1 MHKIIRPLTFALL
14 VLAASACKDQLEE
27 FNPSGATA
35 EAVFTTPEGFETAVN
50 GAYTYNRAIYGKES
64 GYALLEMG
72 TDIWTNAQLN
82 GETQASNVRPQPP
95 LMNYQGLNTDN
106 VWVKNNLWVPC
117 YQGINLVNQALK
129 FINQAGLSATRR
141 PSAEAELR
149 FLRAW
154 YYYHLVESYGPVPL
168 RLEPTEGVVTTATR
182 ASVQEVYTQILADV
196 DFAVRNL
203 PVTLAQFPAPATG
216 TDYGRITRPAAEA
229 FAAKAYLSNGQY
241 QKAANYARKV
251 TTGYTGQ
258 GIRLLTNYADL
269 WTFTN
274 QRNAEVLWAVNYS
287 TNLAFNAGSH
297 TGHQW
302 FLMQYDDL
310 PGMAQDVANG
320 RPQVRYMPTRFL
332 LDLYNEQND
341 ARYLGSFKQAWIANN
356 ATVKPIPRW
365 TQAEVNQN
373 PALAPFL
380 NQPKFAVG
388 DTAVFTS
395 KRSIPDFEQLY
406 TRRYR
411 YKTYDIDDLYNAD
424 GSLKG
429 ERRYYPSLRKFD
441 DPTRATPTTSE
452 SSRDAN
458 MLRLGDIVL
467 IGAEAQ
473 VRLGRTDS
481 AAYYVNLVRTR
492 AALPGR
498 TAAMQ
503 VTPAQMTLDFIL
515 DERARELAGEQVR
528 WLDLK
533 RTGKLVERVRAHNP
547 DARASIQDFHRL
559 RPIPQSDI
567 DVVTNKGEFYQND
580 GYN

>member
-1 MHKIIRPLTFALL
+1 MHRIIRSLTFALL

-27 FNPSGATA
+27 YNPSGATA

-50 GAYTYNRAIYGKES
+50 GAYTYNRVIYGKES
-64 GYALLEMG
+64 GFALLEMG
-72 TDIWTNAQLN
+72 TDIWTAA
-82 GETQASNVRPQPP
+82 ASNDASAASNTRPQPP
-95 LMNYQGLNTDN
+95 LMNYQGLQTDN
-106 VWVKNNLWVPC
+106 VWVKNNLWTPC

-129 FINQAGLSATRR
+129 YIDQAGLPSTRR

-149 FLRAW
+149 FMRAW

-168 RLEPTEGVVTTATR
+168 RLEPTEGVVNTATR
-182 ASVQEVYTQILADV
+182 ASVQDVYAQIFTDLE
-196 DFAVRNL
+196 FAVRNL
-203 PVTLAQFPAPATG
+203 PVTLTQFPAPATAN
-216 TDYGRITRPAAEA
+216 DYGRITRPAAEA

-241 QKAANYARKV
+241 QRAAHFARKV
-251 TTGYTGQ
+251 TTTYSGQ
-258 GIRLLTNYADL
+258 GIRLVSNYASL
-269 WTFTN
+269 WDFNN
-274 QRNAEVLWAVNYS
+274 QKNSEVLWAVNYS
-287 TNLAFNAGSH
+287 TNLTFNAGSN
-297 TGHQW
+297 TAHQW
-302 FLMQYDDL
+302 FLMKYDDQ
-310 PGMAQDVANG
+310 PGMVRDVANG
-320 RPQVRYMPTRFL
+320 LPGVRYMPTRFL

-341 ARYLGSFKQAWIANN
+341 ARYLGSFKQAWIANSN
-356 ATVKPIPRW
+356 TNIPRW

-373 PALAPFL
+373 PALAPVL
-380 NQPKFAVG
+380 NQPKFAVN
-388 DTAVFTS
+388 DTAVLTS
-395 KRSIPDFEQLY
+395 KRSIDDFRQRY
-406 TRRYR
+406 TQRYR
-411 YKTYDIDDLYNAD
+411 YKVYDIDDLYNAD

-441 DPTRATPTTSE
+441 DPTRATPTVTE
-452 SSRDAN
+452 SARDAF
-458 MLRLGDIVL
+458 MLRLGDIIL

-481 AAYYVNLVRTR
+481 AAYYVNQVRTR

-533 RTGKLVERVRAHNP
+533 RTGKLAERVRLYNP
-547 DARASIQDFHRL
+547 DAKASIQEFHAL

-567 DVVTNKGEFYQND
+567 DAVTNKGDFQQNP
-580 GYN
+580 GY

>member
-14 VLAASACKDQLEE
+14 ALAASACKDQLDEY
-27 FNPSGATA
+27 NPSGATA

-50 GAYTYNRAIYGKES
+50 GAYTYNRVIYGKES

-72 TDIWTNAQLN
+72 TDIWTAAASNDQTAS
-82 GETQASNVRPQPP
+82 SNVRPQPS
-95 LMNYQGLNTDN
+95 LMSYQALNTDN
-106 VWVKNNLWVPC
+106 VWVKNNLWTPC

-129 FINQAGLSATRR
+129 YVDQAGLSAARR
-141 PSAEAELR
+141 PVAEAELR
-149 FLRAW
+149 FMRAW
-154 YYYHLVESYGPVPL
+154 YYYHLVESFGAVPL

-182 ASVQEVYTQILADV
+182 AAVPDVYAQIFADLE
-196 DFAVRNL
+196 FAVRNL
-203 PVTLAQFPAPATG
+203 PVTLGQFPAPATAN
-216 TDYGRITRPAAEA
+216 DYGRITRPAAEA

-241 QKAANYARKV
+241 QRAAAYARKV
-251 TTGYTGQ
+251 TTAYSGQ
-258 GIRLLTNYADL
+258 GIRLVASYASL
-269 WTFTN
+269 WDISN
-274 QRNAEVLWAVNYS
+274 QRNSEVLWAVNYS
-287 TNLAFNAGSH
+287 TNLTFNAGSH

-302 FLMQYDDL
+302 FLMKYDDQ
-310 PGMAQDVANG
+310 PGMVRDVANG
-320 RPQVRYMPTRFL
+320 LPGVRYMPTRFL

-341 ARYLGSFKQAWIANN
+341 ARYLGSFKQAWIANSSTN
-356 ATVKPIPRW
+356 IPRW
-365 TQAEVNQN
+365 SAAEVAQN
-373 PALAPFL
+373 PALAPLL

-388 DTAVFTS
+388 DTAVLTS
-395 KRSIPDFEQLY
+395 KRSIPDFDQRY

-441 DPTRATPTTSE
+441 DPTRATATVTE

-458 MLRLGDIVL
+458 MLRLGDIIL

-473 VRLGRTDS
+473 VRLGRPDS

-503 VTPAQMTLDFIL
+503 VTPAQMTLDFVL

-533 RTGKLVERVRAHNP
+533 RTGKLVERVRAYNP
-547 DARASIQDFHRL
+547 DARPGIQDFHVL

-567 DVVTNKGEFYQND
+567 DAVTNKGDFQQNP
-580 GYN
+580 GY

>member
-14 VLAASACKDQLEE
+14 ALAATACKDQLDEY
-27 FNPSGATA
+27 NPSGATA
-35 EAVFTTPEGFETAVN
+35 EAVFTTPEGFETAIN
-50 GAYTYNRAIYGKES
+50 GAYTYNRVIYGKES

-72 TDIWTNAQLN
+72 TDIWTAA
-82 GETQASNVRPQPP
+82 ASNDGTAASNTRPQPP
-95 LMNYQGLNTDN
+95 LMNYQGLQTDN
-106 VWVKNNLWVPC
+106 VWVKNNLWTPC
-117 YQGINLVNQALK
+117 YQGINQVNQALK
-129 FINQAGLSATRR
+129 YIDQAGLSATRR

-149 FLRAW
+149 FMRAW

-168 RLEPTEGVVTTATR
+168 RLEPTEGVVNTATR
-182 ASVQEVYTQILADV
+182 ASVAEVYAQIFADLE
-196 DFAVRNL
+196 FAVRNL
-203 PVTLAQFPAPATG
+203 PVTLAQFAAPVTAN
-216 TDYGRITRPAAEA
+216 DYGRITRPAAEA

-241 QKAANYARKV
+241 QKAATYARKV
-251 TTGYTGQ
+251 TTAYTGQ
-258 GIRLLTNYADL
+258 GIRLVTSYASL
-269 WTFTN
+269 WDFNN
-274 QRNAEVLWAVNYS
+274 QRNSEVLWAVNYS
-287 TNLAFNAGSH
+287 TNLTFNAGSH

-302 FLMQYDDL
+302 FLMKYDDQ
-310 PGMAQDVANG
+310 PGMVRDVANG
-320 RPQVRYMPTRFL
+320 LPGVRYMPTRFL

-341 ARYLGSFKQAWIANN
+341 ARYLGSFKQAWIANS
-356 ATVKPIPRW
+356 ATNIPRW
-365 TQAEVNQN
+365 SAAEVAQN
-373 PALAPFL
+373 AALAPFL

-388 DTAVFTS
+388 DTAVLTS
-395 KRSIPDFEQLY
+395 KRSIDDFQQRY

-411 YKTYDIDDLYNAD
+411 YKVYDIDDLYNAD

-441 DPTRATPTTSE
+441 DPTRATATVTE
-452 SSRDAN
+452 SARDAF

-473 VRLGRTDS
+473 VRLGRADS
-481 AAYYVNLVRTR
+481 AAYYVNQVRTR

-503 VTPAQMTLDFIL
+503 VTASQMTLDFIL

-533 RTGKLVERVRAHNP
+533 RTGKLVERVRAFNP
-547 DARASIQDFHRL
+547 DARASIQDFHVV

-567 DVVTNKGEFYQND
+567 DAVGGRGDFRQNP
-580 GYN
+580 GY